1 MADKPEFE
9 CVHCLKQ
16 VVAHRANPFSW
27 IQSSQLENGPKDTM
41 LTIRTHTHIIS
52 HHITQAD
59 GMQHRADSEER
70 NGMLASLLS
79 G

>member
-41 LTIRTHTHIIS
+41 LTIRTHTHHITS
-52 HHITQAD
+52 HHNHIYIVY
-59 GMQHRADSEER
+59 MQH
-70 NGMLASLLS
+70 LAGIS
-79 G
+79 